1 MVAEWIPL
9 RAYATARGVTPDA
22 ISKAIRAGKLGL
34 PHRKSNSDG
43 RGTLEVLADLTELE
57 PAPPPVADQSA
68 TVEALRAHLAS
79 VEAERDRAL
88 AAARAERDRL
98 EQARKE
104 HSATEAAL
112 RDRATAAEVEAAT
125 LRVERDRLRARGWWE
140 RLLDL

>member
-79 VEAERDRAL
+79 VC
-88 AAARAERDRL
+88 
-98 EQARKE
+98 QATPRFTRYGDTWIYE
-104 HSATEAAL
+104 T
-112 RDRATAAEVEAAT
+112 V
-125 LRVERDRLRARGWWE
+125 RVPR
-140 RLLDL
+140 